1 MGARHYQAA
10 AADPEL
16 SPLSDQGLQACTAAA
31 VYLDDR
37 KLMNRCAI
45 ELERRGLIPASPLP
59 VHRVPRPLWWLPR
72 LFWKQKP
79 AAISG
84 GGEG

>member
-1 MGARHYQAA
+1 MGARQQAA
-10 AADPEL
+10 AAADREL

-37 KLMNRCAI
+37 KLMNRCAV
-45 ELERRGLIPASPLP
+45 ELERRQLIPVTPLP
-59 VHRVPRPLWWLPR
+59 VHGVPGWLRWLPR
-72 LFWKQKP
+72 LFWHQKLLE
-79 AAISG
+79 AGG